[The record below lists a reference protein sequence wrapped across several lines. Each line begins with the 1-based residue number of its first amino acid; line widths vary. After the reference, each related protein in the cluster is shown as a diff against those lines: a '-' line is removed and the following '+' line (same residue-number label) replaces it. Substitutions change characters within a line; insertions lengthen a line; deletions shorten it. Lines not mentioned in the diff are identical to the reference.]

1 MPNNNQHLPQFT
13 QLLLKPTFTII
24 RINQFFLAIGIFCFF
39 ALMPADDTPSNYPD
53 ELLHFM
59 GNLLLMGSA
68 YVALFHKTTLLKAL
82 IVCIFLSGISEFCQ
96 SFTAS
101 RVTDPAD
108 LVVNGLGLA
117 LGYLICKGFQVALKL
132 DVGTAS
138 DLGN

>member
-1 MPNNNQHLPQFT
+1 MPKNNQHLPQFT
-13 QLLLKPTFTII
+13 QLLLSPVFTKI
-24 RINQFFLAIGIFCFF
+24 RISQFCLAIAIFYFF

-53 ELLHFM
+53 ELLHFV

-68 YVALFHKTTLLKAL
+68 YVALFHKTTLLKTL
-82 IVCIFLSGISEFCQ
+82 TVCVLLSGISELCQ
-96 SFTAS
+96 SLTAS

-108 LVVNGLGLA
+108 LVVNSLGLA

-132 DVGTAS
+132 GVETDS

>member
-1 MPNNNQHLPQFT
+1 MPKSNQHLPQFT

-24 RINQFFLAIGIFCFF
+24 RIGQFFLAIGIFYFF

-68 YVALFHKTTLLKAL
+68 YVAVFHKTTLLKTL
-82 IVCIFLSGISEFCQ
+82 TVCVFLSGIAELCQ

-108 LVVNGLGLA
+108 LVVNSLGLA
-117 LGYLICKGFQVALKL
+117 IGYLICKGFQVALKL
-132 DVGTAS
+132 DVGTGS